1 MGLAGGLPLGFGGGW
16 PLKNAFK
23 EPRNPPEEVRELRWR
38 VAGADFFRVDER
50 PGGRPRRRV
59 LRYEEVLLLVLA
71 YWRVLFFSPFLRG
84 RSLADSVI

>member
-1 MGLAGGLPLGFGGGW
+1 VGLAGGLPLGFGGGW

-23 EPRNPPEEVRELRWR
+23 EPKNPPEEVRPR

-59 LRYEEVLLLVLA
+59 LRYEKVLPDLS

-84 RSLADSVI
+84 LSLAESVI